1 MKVSVAKILI
11 VAAMALVGARA
22 EARTA
27 SQLFA
32 TAPDNVIRLLPQST
46 RLDML
51 DYFNYG
57 STRASAN
64 AFDGEARMTA
74 VSDAAVSFELDKG
87 VEMQI
92 AVLPAAK
99 DTVVALVTTLHMPV
113 PDSYIEFYDTAW
125 RPLRKAPMTL
135 PAYDAWLTPEGLAA
149 RTDVELQLPF
159 MPVSATFDRD
169 ARVLKL
175 TNEAPMYLEDKK
187 ADEMADKLVG
197 SMVYDVAGGKFTL
210 RK

>member
-1 MKVSVAKILI
+1 MKVLVAKLLI
-11 VAAMALVGARA
+11 VAAMAFAAVSAT
-22 EARTA
+22 ARTA
-27 SQLFA
+27 SELFA
-32 TAPDNVIRLLPQST
+32 SAPDNVIRLLPQST

-64 AFDGEARMTA
+64 SFQGEARMTA

-99 DTVVALVTTLHMPV
+99 DTVVALVTTLRMPV
-113 PDSYIEFYDTAW
+113 PDSYIEFYNTDW
-125 RPLRKAPMTL
+125 KPLAKAPMTM
-135 PAYDAWLTPEGLAA
+135 PAYDAWLTPAGREA
-149 RTDVELQLPF
+149 RTDVELELPF
-159 MPVSATFDRD
+159 MPVSATFDRE

-197 SMVYDVAGGKFTL
+197 TMVYDVVGGKFTL
-210 RK
+210 RR